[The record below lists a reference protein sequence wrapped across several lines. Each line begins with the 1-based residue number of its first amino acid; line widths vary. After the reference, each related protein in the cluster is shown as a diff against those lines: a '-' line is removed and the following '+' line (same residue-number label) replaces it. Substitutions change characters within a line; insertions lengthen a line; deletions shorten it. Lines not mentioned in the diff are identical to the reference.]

1 MKNFSKNNYSTKRN
15 DTENR
20 RSQSKNNYSTKR
32 NNTENRRSQ
41 SKNNFK
47 KGNDLNT
54 RDNFKSR
61 DDSTMRDDFKRRDN
75 FKRRN
80 DSNRREYF
88 KRRDDSTMRD
98 DFKRRDNFKRRDDS
112 NRREDFKRRDDS
124 TMRDDFKRR
133 DNFKRRDDS
142 NRREDFKRRD
152 NFKKRDDYE
161 RKDDIKSNGYSYSK
175 SKEKPRNS
183 FNQPQTRFSSNAPQ
197 TENNSKKFQLS
208 LNERNF
214 EDWIWG
220 KHSVFAALNS
230 ERPINRIWCTS
241 EIFSSEKFYLLLK
254 DLKSKGVLVEEVTW
268 SRLSQIT
275 SGAVHQ
281 GVALQHASTES
292 ISLEKLIDI
301 SKSKS
306 SNPIIVALDGVT
318 DPHNFGAI
326 IRSAEAFD
334 CKGIIVP
341 QRRSAG
347 LTGTVAKVA
356 AGALEHIPVSRV
368 VNLNR
373 AIDEL
378 KKKGFI
384 IIGLSGDG
392 QVPISEF
399 KEKAPFVVI
408 VGAENKGISLLVQK
422 KCDYLLKI
430 PLKGKTSSL
439 NASVA
444 AAISLCYLSNN

>member
-1 MKNFSKNNYSTKRN
+1 MKNFSNNNYSKKSN
-15 DTENR
+15 YKDNR
-20 RSQSKNNYSTKR
+20 RSKSKNNYKSNIFQEDRSNSRKNNTNER
-32 NNTENRRSQ
+32 NN
-41 SKNNFK
+41 
-47 KGNDLNT
+47 
-54 RDNFKSR
+54 
-61 DDSTMRDDFKRRDN
+61 FKRRDE
-75 FKRRN
+75 F
-80 DSNRREYF
+80 NR
-88 KRRDDSTMRD
+88 KD
-98 DFKRRDNFKRRDDS
+98 DFNRKDNFKRRDEFK
-112 NRREDFKRRDDS
+112 RKEDFNRKDNFK
-124 TMRDDFKRR
+124 MRDDFKK
-133 DNFKRRDDS
+133 N
-142 NRREDFKRRD
+142 E
-152 NFKKRDDYE
+152 
-161 RKDDIKSNGYSYSK
+161 YSYLK
-175 SKEKPRNS
+175 SKEKPINS
-183 FNQPQTRFSSNAPQ
+183 FNKPQTRFSSTATN
-197 TENNSKKFQLS
+197 TDNSYENSSKKFQLS
-208 LNERNF
+208 SNYRNF

-230 ERPINRIWCTS
+230 DRPINRIWCTS

-254 DLKSKGVLVEEVTW
+254 NYKSKGVLIEEVSW
-268 SRLSQIT
+268 SRLSQLT

-281 GVALQHASTES
+281 GVALQHASTQS

-306 SNPIIVALDGVT
+306 PNPVIVALDGVT

-378 KKKGFI
+378 KKKGFL

-399 KEKAPFVVI
+399 KEKAPFLVI

-444 AAISLCYLSNN
+444 AAISLCYISNI

>member
-1 MKNFSKNNYSTKRN
+1 MKNFPKNNYPKKPNNTQKRRSQLKNYNKSNIFQEDRFNSSKNNTYER
-15 DTENR
+15 
-20 RSQSKNNYSTKR
+20 
-32 NNTENRRSQ
+32 
-41 SKNNFK
+41 NNFK
-47 KGNDLNT
+47 KGNDLN
-54 RDNFKSR
+54 K
-61 DDSTMRDDFKRRDN
+61 KE
-75 FKRRN
+75 
-80 DSNRREYF
+80 DSN
-88 KRRDDSTMRD
+88 K
-98 DFKRRDNFKRRDDS
+98 RDNFKRRDDYNRRDNFKMRNDS
-112 NRREDFKRRDDS
+112 NRRDNLKRSDDS
-124 TMRDDFKRR
+124 NKR
-133 DNFKRRDDS
+133 DNFKRRDDFES
-142 NRREDFKRRD
+142 NE
-152 NFKKRDDYE
+152 
-161 RKDDIKSNGYSYSK
+161 YSYLN
-175 SKEKPRNS
+175 SKEKSRNS
-183 FNQPQTRFSSNAPQ
+183 FNKLQTKFSSKAPNKPNDF
-197 TENNSKKFQLS
+197 ENSSKKSQLS
-208 LNERNF
+208 SKEGSF
-214 EDWIWG
+214 EDWVWG
-220 KHSVFAALNS
+220 KHSVLAALNS

-254 DLKSKGVLVEEVTW
+254 DFKSKGVLIEEVTW
-268 SRLSQIT
+268 SRLSQLT

-281 GVALQHASTES
+281 GVALQHASTQS

-306 SNPIIVALDGVT
+306 SSPIIVALDGVT

-373 AIDEL
+373 AIEEL
-378 KKKGFI
+378 KKNGFI
-384 IIGLSGDG
+384 VIGLSGEG

-399 KEKAPFVVI
+399 KEKAPFLVI